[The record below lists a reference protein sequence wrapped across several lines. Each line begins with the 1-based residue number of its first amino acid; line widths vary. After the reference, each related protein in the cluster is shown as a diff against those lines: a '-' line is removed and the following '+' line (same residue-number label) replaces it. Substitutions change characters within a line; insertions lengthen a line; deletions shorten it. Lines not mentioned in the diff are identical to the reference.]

1 MGVNTE
7 VTRQALMLKTLVNN
21 PWLLDEVAEEVA
33 GITLSSPAFER
44 LRDGIL
50 RVHAEVTPLDTATL
64 NHHLTALNLDDAV
77 GFVQRALTHNS
88 DRFAE
93 PGASPDKVLLAWR
106 ELLSLQHKFG
116 DLRQD
121 VAAAEA
127 ALSRD
132 GTDQA
137 LSLLT
142 ELRQRQN
149 TTETTASDGVV
160 PVRRPA

>member
-1 MGVNTE
+1 
-7 VTRQALMLKTLVNN
+7 MLKTLVNN

-33 GITLSSPAFER
+33 GLSLAAPALVR
-44 LRDGIL
+44 LRDGLL
-50 RVHAEVTPLDTATL
+50 RIHAEAAPLDTASL
-64 NHHLTALNLDDAV
+64 SHHLTALSLDDAV

-106 ELLSLQHKFG
+106 ELLSLQHKFE

-121 VAAAEA
+121 IAAAEA

-137 LSLLT
+137 LSLLA

-149 TTETTASDGVV
+149 TTETTAADGVI
-160 PVRRPA
+160 PVRRPAWPQAPRGRHT